1 MSNEKTTYAE
11 LNLTK
16 KSKKQQIKPR
26 GAKGFTSGTEQ
37 EIYYAELN
45 LQNATQSPQA
55 NDKNYHCK
63 GLLSPPEKLIAGVLG
78 IICFVLVCI
87 ITITVIITHSTQ
99 TLRQNNSSTINT
111 TSTQKAENNSLETHC
126 AHCPPE
132 GFTYSNNCYYTNHEK
147 MSWTESVVA
156 CASGRS
162 SLLYIESEK
171 ELKFPVSILPPS
183 WVGIFHNSTHHPW
196 MSINGSTTKLKIK
209 DNSAGEYNC
218 VIVFSD
224 DLHAEICTYPNF
236 YYCKHK
242 LQN

>member
-63 GLLSPPEKLIAGVLG
+63 
-78 IICFVLVCI
+78 
-87 ITITVIITHSTQ
+87 
-99 TLRQNNSSTINT
+99 
-111 TSTQKAENNSLETHC
+111 AENNSLVPHC

-132 GFTYSNNCYYTNHEK
+132 GFTYFNNCYYTNHEK
-147 MSWTESVVA
+147 MSWKESVMA
-156 CASGRS
+156 CASRRS
-162 SLLYIESEK
+162 SLLYIESE
-171 ELKFPVSILPPS
+171 EEMKFLVSILPPS
-183 WVGIFHNSTHHPW
+183 WVGIFRNTTHHPW
-196 MSINGSTTKLKIK
+196 MSINGSISKLKIK
-209 DNSAGEYNC
+209 EKSAGESNC
-218 VIVFSD
+218 VIVSPSLNAD
-224 DLHAEICTYPNF
+224 ICTYPHS

>member
-87 ITITVIITHSTQ
+87 IIIRVITTHSTQ
-99 TLRQNNSSTINT
+99 TLRQNNSSAINT
-111 TSTQKAENNSLETHC
+111 TSTQKAENNSLVPPC

-132 GFTYSNNCYYTNHEK
+132 GFTYFNNCYYTNHEK
-147 MSWTESVVA
+147 MSWIESVVA
-156 CASGRS
+156 CDSRRS
-162 SLLYIESEK
+162 RLLYIESE
-171 ELKFPVSILPPS
+171 EEMKFLVSILPPS
-183 WVGIFHNSTHHPW
+183 WVGIFRNTTHHPW
-196 MSINGSTTKLKIK
+196 MSINGSISKLKIK
-209 DNSAGEYNC
+209 EKSAGESNC
-218 VIVFSD
+218 VIVSPSLNAD
-224 DLHAEICTYPNF
+224 ICTYPHS